1 MATQAAPKTRG
12 GNNSTPGGTM
22 TWASSRRLVITNDVP
37 QIVVGGGSSSRG
49 QERSAAAFPVPPAYS
64 LRGATGQVSIRGGFQ
79 TTRGVSNATYA
90 PRCPTTA
97 QRGGTPCFSWRGSNT
112 PVTGR
117 GVPVP
122 SFYRGTS
129 VAQTRATLF
138 PRNSV
143 TPTVQIATV
152 PTTSAPRSVTP
163 DSSAPKFFPLG
174 QTTLAPAP
182 HFADTIPPAT
192 VTYPFQMRRMT
203 TFVQPVTPRRDL
215 RLSTPTPLAISK
227 KTPIGVNLPST
238 DTVEESARVSE
249 EVSER
254 RDGIADESR
263 NPEDSED
270 ENEDGRTSPDVLST
284 SIRSNEDTWDFWDR
298 VYSDPELRQSM
309 QERQR
314 DSPMA
319 ELLHSDKLCKAQV
332 VFLNVPRLA
341 YGQQHVV
348 RSLIHREISS
358 NLPILDIHITYRKW
372 TVRFYRSEDAVQVLR
387 HFNGFSFRNHK
398 LLVRA
403 CQSNAAFG
411 DATALEEAAQVE
423 NEERRATPG
432 ALPPDGAQR
441 VDLDS
446 LWTATEW
453 KDIMDF
459 KKDLI
464 TILEGKQ
471 TGMVLSEA
479 LAETGVSQRR
489 GIVAAAAELWP
500 TGLIRILLPEVKAI
514 GRCVCLAGHE
524 DMAALVRRAAQEGT
538 PRLMTDS
545 WEPIPPC
552 EIRTEQHL
560 LSYLA
565 AFLSH
570 FGPQHTIIDIP
581 LRLLIKSLSG
591 NWPATG
597 PALAEWA
604 TKRSYQFIVMFEVL
618 YLATSIRHRR
628 ILVEA
633 VQPLSTLKFKFLNAA
648 NRC

>member
-1 MATQAAPKTRG
+1 MSFDI
-12 GNNSTPGGTM
+12 STPDLLHYFKIYSYI
-22 TWASSRRLVITNDVP
+22 WLV
-37 QIVVGGGSSSRG
+37 
-49 QERSAAAFPVPPAYS
+49 Y
-64 LRGATGQVSIRGGFQ
+64 
-79 TTRGVSNATYA
+79 
-90 PRCPTTA
+90 
-97 QRGGTPCFSWRGSNT
+97 
-112 PVTGR
+112 
-117 GVPVP
+117 
-122 SFYRGTS
+122 
-129 VAQTRATLF
+129 
-138 PRNSV
+138 
-143 TPTVQIATV
+143 
-152 PTTSAPRSVTP
+152 
-163 DSSAPKFFPLG
+163 
-174 QTTLAPAP
+174 
-182 HFADTIPPAT
+182 
-192 VTYPFQMRRMT
+192 
-203 TFVQPVTPRRDL
+203 
-215 RLSTPTPLAISK
+215 
-227 KTPIGVNLPST
+227 
-238 DTVEESARVSE
+238 
-249 EVSER
+249 
-254 RDGIADESR
+254 SR
-263 NPEDSED
+263 NP
-270 ENEDGRTSPDVLST
+270 PA
-284 SIRSNEDTWDFWDR
+284 
-298 VYSDPELRQSM
+298 P
-309 QERQR
+309 
-314 DSPMA
+314 
-319 ELLHSDKLCKAQV
+319 
-332 VFLNVPRLA
+332 
-341 YGQQHVV
+341 GQQHVV

-500 TGLIRILLPEVKAI
+500 TGLIRILLPEV
-514 GRCVCLAGHE
+514 RNFLLFLSLAFNT
-524 DMAALVRRAAQEGT
+524 AQLQSLRVLVST
-538 PRLMTDS
+538 NS

-604 TKRSYQFIVMFEVL
+604 TKFVFFLSVL
-618 YLATSIRHRR
+618 NL
-628 ILVEA
+628 EA
-633 VQPLSTLKFKFLNAA
+633 VQVRFGLLQVLRKVEHTNELCSFSPY
-648 NRC
+648 RR

>member
-1 MATQAAPKTRG
+1 MDGSGTCYVGGNHSSLRRTGERAVMATQAAPKTRG

-97 QRGGTPCFSWRGSNT
+97 QRG
-112 PVTGR
+112 
-117 GVPVP
+117 
-122 SFYRGTS
+122 
-129 VAQTRATLF
+129 
-138 PRNSV
+138 
-143 TPTVQIATV
+143 
-152 PTTSAPRSVTP
+152 
-163 DSSAPKFFPLG
+163 
-174 QTTLAPAP
+174 
-182 HFADTIPPAT
+182 
-192 VTYPFQMRRMT
+192 
-203 TFVQPVTPRRDL
+203 
-215 RLSTPTPLAISK
+215 
-227 KTPIGVNLPST
+227 
-238 DTVEESARVSE
+238 
-249 EVSER
+249 
-254 RDGIADESR
+254 DESR